1 MQIQHFFFHRKLKFH
16 SAHRKILTLTD
27 SRGIKLTNYEDV
39 KAEAVRYYQTLFRNQ
54 RPYSNNLEAR
64 LSSIIQNKLTAE
76 QGCSLIKDITNA
88 EVHQHSSMR
97 ERAAPGPKG
106 YTVEFLKRNYS
117 LVGQDVIN
125 VVRYY

>member
-1 MQIQHFFFHRKLKFH
+1 M
-16 SAHRKILTLTD
+16 TD

-54 RPYSNNLEAR
+54 RPYSDNLEAR

-76 QGCSLIKDITNA
+76 QGCSLVKDITNA
-88 EVHQHSSMR
+88 EIHQHSGVT
-97 ERAAPGPKG
+97 APGPKG